1 MNNDEMRNIINI
13 SEGIVKNVD
22 STPKTFKRTAQ
33 LKAKN
38 PTGIDRFLGRGEDDD
53 WDEYPLP
60 KGKGVERRTHDH
72 ETNHHLSEHSAEQSM
87 RDDAQEILRYIT
99 ALAKAS
105 RYNSNGALK
114 LVKKMEAITNFITK
128 DEMTEGFED
137 RDRLAN
143 IDGVFPDGW
152 ENPAEEYADLPIDMQ
167 AVLDQFVTDMTPEEK
182 QVFMMWKNKSQA
194 GEIYNG
200 EPVDRPDGMEF
211 DPIVHAD
218 GDTATVRSISPE
230 KWAEFKEIAGGDD
243 EKFSKLVSDMFGAD
257 E

>member
-13 SEGIVKNVD
+13 SEGIVKNPD
-22 STPKTFKRTAQ
+22 GTPKTFKRTAQ
-33 LKAKN
+33 MKAKK
-38 PTGIDRFLGRGEDDD
+38 PTGIDRFLGRGKTDD

-60 KGKGVERRTHDH
+60 KKPKGVERRTHDH
-72 ETNHHLSEHSAEQSM
+72 EKAHGINEHSADGEM
-87 RDDAQEILRYIT
+87 GDDAQEILTYLDD
-99 ALAKAS
+99 LANFGDERAAELA
-105 RYNSNGALK
+105 G
-114 LVKKMEAITNFITK
+114 KMDAIYDFVTK

-152 ENPAEEYADLPIDMQ
+152 ENPAEEYADLPIDAQ
-167 AVLDQFVTDMTPEEK
+167 AALDQFVSDMTPEEK